1 MEEMRSRF
9 NSGFSSYDR
18 ELIER
23 LYLLICGKPF
33 VKTNCSD
40 CYRDAYLLIFTQ
52 LKKDKKMPNQP
63 KYVVKAGVVI
73 HPFGTSEFYT
83 NPLTDE
89 VALDF
94 LAKNENNVNLFAQL
108 PSNWKEELEAHL
120 NKSHKVEASAEEN
133 AEEPEKSSEAPAE
146 VKGEPAKAKR
156 GKKNAE

>member
-1 MEEMRSRF
+1 MRSRF
-9 NSGFSSYDR
+9 KSGFSSYDR
-18 ELIER
+18 ELIEQ

-83 NPLTDE
+83 NPLSDE

-108 PSNWKEELEAHL
+108 PSNWKEELEAHI
-120 NKSHKVEASAEEN
+120 NKAGKTEAPAEEKVEA
-133 AEEPEKSSEAPAE
+133 PEAPAE
-146 VKGEPAKAKR
+146 VSTEETGEPAKTKR
-156 GKKNAE
+156 GKKNS